1 MSHVGQNQ
9 VYKFVQFQVCT
20 TETGEQICTLRMVK
34 VVQICT
40 CEVCTLLTERKVY
53 KGVLCQFSVSKLLQ
67 IV

>member
-9 VYKFVQFQVCT
+9 VYKFAQFQVCT
-20 TETGEQICTLRMVK
+20 TETGEQI
-34 VVQICT
+34 
-40 CEVCTLLTERKVY
+40 CTLLTERKVY